1 MFDSN
6 ENRTGYFT
14 KIFMYIDKL
23 KIVGFKSFA
32 RKTSFSFSDR
42 IIGIVGPNGCGKSNV
57 VDAIRWVLGE
67 QKAGTLRSD
76 RMENVIFNGTKN
88 MKPLGMAE
96 VSLTVQNTKNILP
109 VDYSEVVIT
118 RRLFRSGESQYLI
131 NNTACRLKD
140 INDLFMDTGMA
151 GDAYSVIELGMVES
165 ILSGKPDERRR
176 IFEEASGITKYK
188 QRRRITH
195 RKLESTENDL
205 VRVEDII
212 SEVEHKVNSLRRQV
226 RKAQRY
232 QELNEKLREAEI
244 RHATYEYSNFYNE
257 LGPLEEQLEEIKR
270 NRESGAAQTSFSE
283 AEVEALKTDLIK
295 IEANLRGKQQ
305 ELNKVND
312 MIRGREEEILV
323 SRERIKSIETNN
335 ERLAREIADL
345 MNRMKE
351 HQGLLERSTTLLDE
365 VALKIA
371 GSEKSY
377 EEEKNV
383 LAGIESRLTEK
394 REEAKRA
401 ENENLQLMDG
411 ISERMGKLES
421 LKATEQHLQV
431 RVKEL
436 QQEKESRSHE
446 LRSFENALEELKKSE
461 ADKTEQMNSLKEESA
476 ELTQELKRVNDTLE
490 NTREEIVRNR
500 NQHDAVLHRIGIV
513 EKLLESYSDYPEGVR
528 HLMVEKQ
535 GYTGTVA
542 DIISMKEEH
551 RAAIE
556 AILGEAATYLIAN
569 DMNQAFIGIE
579 SLKENRKGIVTFMPL
594 NGVNRG
600 SGVQRPSDLSAF
612 SDVVGWADELVD
624 CRSEFVTLIQTLL
637 GDSLVVK
644 DLDAFR
650 GNAGQLQKYPI
661 NIVTLDGEMVSARG
675 RVKGGKRTHDDAGFV
690 GRRDQ
695 LKALQQELSD
705 LEKRIEDAEKK
716 RAGLEHSQTTMR
728 TRMSVLEEEIDR
740 IEDELSTVKLG
751 VSENSYKI
759 GESRQFIEK
768 SDQEITQFGDKIK
781 SMATDIRNISEA
793 LEKEREI
800 RRSREDSLSEF
811 TRAVDA
817 IVAERDALSE
827 KVHQYHL
834 DLVQRKGEETN
845 IRNDLERSKSII
857 AESEK
862 LLEDKKKEKLQNAS
876 QNEELVNR
884 IEELSS
890 SLTGDYDEKEAM
902 EKVVSGIE
910 EEQLQLREKVDEKEK
925 SLRKLRS
932 EREAISENIHNR
944 ELRIAELKLK
954 ADNLYRSIGEEF
966 SHDLQREEFGEDYEP
981 AADVEEIE
989 RLKQRIKSLGLVNML
1004 ALKEYETEKSR
1015 FDFLSKQHEDLI
1027 EAKKNLT
1034 ETVDQIN
1041 KTARERLVTIFQE
1054 IRVNF
1059 SKVFKLFFANGDA
1072 DLFFSEDDDPLEADI
1087 EIMANPKGKRPA
1099 SLTLLSGGE
1108 KALTAISLLFAI
1120 YLVKPSPFCILDEV
1134 DAPLDDSNVERF
1146 TKTLREFSKETQF
1159 IIVTHNKMTMKA
1171 ADCLYGVTLEDS
1183 GVSKVVS
1190 VKMD

>member
-1 MFDSN
+1 
-6 ENRTGYFT
+6 
-14 KIFMYIDKL
+14 MYIDKL

-188 QRRRITH
+188 QRRRITY

-232 QELNEKLREAEI
+232 QELNEKLRESEI
-244 RHATYEYSNFYNE
+244 RHATYEYSSYYNE

-283 AEVEALKTDLIK
+283 AEVESLKTDLIK

-305 ELNKVND
+305 ELNKAND
-312 MIRGREEEILV
+312 MIRSREEEILV

-335 ERLAREIADL
+335 ERLTREIEDL
-345 MNRMKE
+345 MNRMNE
-351 HQGLLERSTTLLDE
+351 HQSLLDRSNSLLDE
-365 VALKIA
+365 VARKIA

-401 ENENLQLMDG
+401 ENENLQLLDG
-411 ISERMGKLES
+411 ISERMGQLES

-436 QQEKESRSHE
+436 QQGKESRSHE
-446 LRSFENALEELKKSE
+446 LRSFENALEELKRSE
-461 ADKTEQMNSLKEESA
+461 ADKTGQISALKEESA
-476 ELTQELKRVNDTLE
+476 ELSRELKQVNGTLE

-542 DIISMKEEH
+542 DIISMKEAH

-556 AILGEAATYLIAN
+556 TVLGEAATYLLAK
-569 DMNQAFIGIE
+569 DMDQAFIGIE
-579 SLKENRKGIVTFMPL
+579 SLKESRKGIVTFLPL
-594 NGVNRG
+594 NGVNRR
-600 SGVQRPSDLSAF
+600 SGVQRPSDLSGF
-612 SDVVGWADELVD
+612 GDVIGWADELVD
-624 CRSEFVTLIQTLL
+624 CRPEFKTLIQTLI

-644 DLDAFR
+644 DMDAIKRNFD
-650 GNAGQLQKYPI
+650 QLQQYPI

-675 RVKGGKRTHDDAGFV
+675 RVKGGKRTHDEAGFV

-695 LKALQQELSD
+695 LKDLQRELSD
-705 LEKRIEDAEKK
+705 LEKKIEDAEKK
-716 RAGLEHSQTTMR
+716 RSELEQSQTTMR
-728 TRMSVLEEEIDR
+728 ARLGVLEEDIDR
-740 IEDELSTVKLG
+740 VEDELSTVKLG

-768 SDQEITQFGDKIK
+768 SDQEISKFGDKIK
-781 SMATDIRNISEA
+781 SMGTDIRNITAA
-793 LEKEREI
+793 LDKEREV

-811 TRAVDA
+811 TKEVDA

-827 KVHQYHL
+827 KVHQFHL
-834 DLVQRKGEETN
+834 DLVQQKGEASN

-857 AESEK
+857 VESEK
-862 LLEDKKKEKLQNAS
+862 LLENKKKEKLQNAS
-876 QNEELVNR
+876 QNEELTNR

-890 SLTGDYDEKEAM
+890 SLTGDYDKKEAM

-925 SLRKLRS
+925 VLRKLRS

-954 ADNLYRSIGEEF
+954 ADNLYRSIGEDF
-966 SHDLQREEFGEDYEP
+966 SHDLQREAFEEDYEP
-981 AADVEEIE
+981 GADVEEIE

-1034 ETVDQIN
+1034 QTVNQIN
-1041 KTARERLVTIFQE
+1041 DTARERLVTIFQD
-1054 IRVNF
+1054 IRANF

-1072 DLFFSEDDDPLEADI
+1072 DLFFSEEDDPLEADI